1 MPSKS
6 NFQMARLRRLCGS
19 GIVGPARRISRMMV
33 YRSLFL
39 ASPGGASGAWDGFC
53 SDESQ
58 FLSLLLDFVRNN
70 GFLGTMIL
78 APRAGCSIIDGIPN
92 RDDRWREKF
101 FVSKINAASV
111 GDFNINRI
119 PREWSDEI
127 EPFGSAPMTP
137 ELRGLIATL
146 HRGNPRWLEF
156 TVERIRATY
165 SLPPGK
171 NRATPIGLAA
181 PIRPGRGRRNKRSR
195 KFCLTALMRPLR
207 SGRRKPRQGPVL
219 RSRSQA
225 QSPGLVVRP
234 VVIAVPVDGARTTPN
249 NSTGSVG
256 DRPRDDDVDS
266 SIHQNRRRVAME
278 ASNEYV
284 ALMEKQLA
292 DFPSKEVIGGHLLT
306 IQQLWGELE
315 AARVKEQ
322 QREAEVEEL
331 KGKLAAAEVE
341 KVAIQSDLDSV
352 KEKHRRELKG
362 RGAAARNECHLARCS
377 LTREYEAI
385 LAAVKTNEGDY
396 ELEEELER
404 LKCQE
409 VSLDVDY
416 GLASVSDPS
425 LSRLGLPQISGDSSN
440 QD

>member
-19 GIVGPARRISRMMV
+19 GIVGPARCISRMMV

-58 FLSLLLDFVRNN
+58 FLSLLLDFVVRAREEGLEFGLRELKQLFTIKRNN

-181 PIRPGRGRRNKRSR
+181 PIRPGRGRRNKRTR
-195 KFCLTALMRPLR
+195 E
-207 SGRRKPRQGPVL
+207 QEVL
-219 RSRSQA
+219 
-225 QSPGLVVRP
+225 L
-234 VVIAVPVDGARTTPN
+234 
-249 NSTGSVG
+249 
-256 DRPRDDDVDS
+256 DRPDASFEVGS
-266 SIHQNRRRVAME
+266 SE
-278 ASNEYV
+278 T
-284 ALMEKQLA
+284 
-292 DFPSKEVIGGHLLT
+292 PT
-306 IQQLWGELE
+306 
-315 AARVKEQ
+315 
-322 QREAEVEEL
+322 
-331 KGKLAAAEVE
+331 
-341 KVAIQSDLDSV
+341 
-352 KEKHRRELKG
+352 
-362 RGAAARNECHLARCS
+362 GAGA
-377 LTREYEAI
+377 
-385 LAAVKTNEGDY
+385 
-396 ELEEELER
+396 
-404 LKCQE
+404 
-409 VSLDVDY
+409 
-416 GLASVSDPS
+416 
-425 LSRLGLPQISGDSSN
+425 
-440 QD
+440 

>member
-33 YRSLFL
+33 YCSLFL

-58 FLSLLLDFVRNN
+58 FLSLLLDFV
-70 GFLGTMIL
+70 
-78 APRAGCSIIDGIPN
+78 
-92 RDDRWREKF
+92 KF

-219 RSRSQA
+219 KSRSQA
-225 QSPGLVVRP
+225 QSPSLVVRP
-234 VVIAVPVDGARTTPN
+234 VVIAVPVDGAQQRRTIQPVQSAIDLEMMT
-249 NSTGSVG
+249 
-256 DRPRDDDVDS
+256 
-266 SIHQNRRRVAME
+266 SIHRSIKIDAME

-322 QREAEVEEL
+322 QREVEVEEL

-362 RGAAARNECHLARCS
+362 RGAAARKECHLARCS

-425 LSRLGLPQISGDSSN
+425 LSRLGLPQIFRDSSN